1 MHALQSGLPQEYL
14 APLIGNLT
22 EMRKAMFTADCWRS
36 LFVILLGT
44 VMLFLF
50 MKKKLR
56 ADYMVI
62 GILVL
67 CLVDMWSVNKRYLNN
82 EMFVNKSER
91 DAPQAKTNTD
101 EFILQD
107 TSDHRNYR
115 VLNLASNTFN
125 ENETSYYHKS
135 IGGYHAAKL
144 RRYQDLI
151 DVYLTKEMHDMM
163 PAIADA
169 AGDMTKVNGDSIF
182 PILNMLNMRY
192 AILPLQ
198 GGETVP
204 VKNPYAY
211 GNAWFVDEVQYVENA
226 NQEMDALGKLNLR
239 HQAVADQKF
248 KEQLGVAKVQDNT
261 SVVTLTAYEPNHLT
275 YNVQSGKGGV
285 VVFSEIYYPGW
296 TATVDG
302 RPADLGRVDYVLRAL
317 QVAPGTHQVELMF
330 YPKSINT
337 TETIAYMAYAV
348 LLIAILLIAYFEWK
362 KSKKVQV

>member
-1 MHALQSGLPQEYL
+1 
-14 APLIGNLT
+14 
-22 EMRKAMFTADCWRS
+22 
-36 LFVILLGT
+36 
-44 VMLFLF
+44 
-50 MKKKLR
+50 
-56 ADYMVI
+56 
-62 GILVL
+62 
-67 CLVDMWSVNKRYLNN
+67 
-82 EMFVNKSER
+82 
-91 DAPQAKTNTD
+91 
-101 EFILQD
+101 
-107 TSDHRNYR
+107 
-115 VLNLASNTFN
+115 
-125 ENETSYYHKS
+125 
-135 IGGYHAAKL
+135 
-144 RRYQDLI
+144 
-151 DVYLTKEMHDMM
+151 MM

-182 PILNMLNMRY
+182 PVLNMLNMRY

-302 RPADLGRVDYVLRAL
+302 HPADLGRVDYVLRAL

>member
-1 MHALQSGLPQEYL
+1 
-14 APLIGNLT
+14 
-22 EMRKAMFTADCWRS
+22 
-36 LFVILLGT
+36 
-44 VMLFLF
+44 
-50 MKKKLR
+50 
-56 ADYMVI
+56 
-62 GILVL
+62 
-67 CLVDMWSVNKRYLNN
+67 
-82 EMFVNKSER
+82 
-91 DAPQAKTNTD
+91 
-101 EFILQD
+101 
-107 TSDHRNYR
+107 
-115 VLNLASNTFN
+115 
-125 ENETSYYHKS
+125 
-135 IGGYHAAKL
+135 
-144 RRYQDLI
+144 
-151 DVYLTKEMHDMM
+151 
-163 PAIADA
+163 
-169 AGDMTKVNGDSIF
+169 
-182 PILNMLNMRY
+182 
-192 AILPLQ
+192 
-198 GGETVP
+198 VP

-275 YNVQSGKGGV
+275 YNVKSGKGGV

-302 RPADLGRVDYVLRAL
+302 HPADLGRVDYVLRAL